1 MSGPQ
6 GIASVMPANDVPQF
20 VRGVAGADAQQ
31 HAFLVESPPY
41 SPPLDALPMIPVS
54 LQYPRLVEL
63 PYEVLSRVFWHLD
76 APGETDVSFSAMP
89 ISAASA
95 TVAFAATCRR
105 FHSVSKD
112 PYARC
117 GWLVSRYGSRM
128 AMFYAFK
135 FHRGIFTPEVA
146 GMMLAIGCLMPRFLV
161 QLVDREYHQNRTER
175 LRRPVSVALF
185 MFFMQ
190 AGYLR
195 YGDRVDFRDDDVTR
209 FERCAYGEASTSDE
223 STELIRDLIINF
235 HFVPVRGLG
244 SPIDETVYLV
254 SKLDLSLI
262 PILVRN
268 GMEIADVNDSIM
280 ERVLWRSDVTDQIVA
295 AYMRVGFRVTS
306 PAIKKGLQ
314 MGRAATIDILRN
326 YVSPT
331 SLQAYAEETVVDMFG
346 PSIRGWSF
354 TPEAI
359 SLLLQTFTIS
369 QDVMLRAILRHPN
382 GGVNPEAPDAFP
394 ATRSYMKAN
403 PCPVWRWILQTYGPG
418 HNLTIACFEDAISR
432 AAADRELHALHDVFL
447 EAGVQFRPRHVK
459 ILACR
464 VLHRD
469 MTANALHLLHAMR
482 EQLIRT
488 TQYRFPAI
496 FDTRK
501 PSEFI
506 PTTSSSL
513 SFLFGNIKTPTTSAG
528 PSRSNIFD
536 ADAESNSSDDM
547 DDTAMVDAIAS
558 PVSTDSIKHLSAA
571 ECAEW
576 IRAFEEEV
584 TCSSEWDV
592 RMRTT
597 QLEGGPRGGAYRI
610 TRPPED
616 ALRFLD
622 VARETVIELK
632 AAMAAVGA
640 PAAAAATDVGEPGN
654 SSGSAAKRRLLD
666 PATRGRGPAGKK
678 GSTSSAP
685 ASLSISAR
693 SASAPGSGY
702 GSPPKARFWNAFT
715 SANAASIQRTQS
727 PVISPA
733 ATPSR
738 QSFGEANDSDVEMG
752 DAEESGGED
761 EQVVPAMDVDALDEE
776 DAPTIPVPSSSASN
790 QTLPRTTFPMGRASS
805 SATTPLAQAS
815 PSSSQGPRKM
825 AKFFGLGGKN
835 GR

>member
-76 APGETDVSFSAMP
+76 APGETDVGFSAMP

-135 FHRGIFTPEVA
+135 FHRGIFTPE
-146 GMMLAIGCLMPRFLV
+146 
-161 QLVDREYHQNRTER
+161 
-175 LRRPVSVALF
+175 
-185 MFFMQ
+185 
-190 AGYLR
+190 
-195 YGDRVDFRDDDVTR
+195 DVTR

-346 PSIRGWSF
+346 PSIR
-354 TPEAI
+354 
-359 SLLLQTFTIS
+359 
-369 QDVMLRAILRHPN
+369 DVMLRAILRHPN

-536 ADAESNSSDDM
+536 ADAESNSSDDI

-733 ATPSR
+733 VTPSR

-835 GR
+835 GH